1 VKRAS
6 SLAPYMKPG
15 TTCADHT
22 DGPSGYAAWHE
33 WADEMAKTHDMWR
46 CTECGFWSI
55 WAPKKASR

>member
-1 VKRAS
+1 
-6 SLAPYMKPG
+6 MKPG